1 MEPTRKQLLE
11 KLLSDIG
18 ELHRCIGTSRDGFL
32 AQFKISRPQM
42 ELLFSLR
49 SGQKTTGELAKNFS
63 ITSSAISQ
71 MVDQLERKK
80 LVERTNDVHDR
91 RVTYIKLA
99 DQTRLVFEDMRA
111 KYIAH
116 LGERFADIGDEEL
129 ERLSAIL
136 QKTIENVGKDQLW
149 KK

>member
-1 MEPTRKQLLE
+1 
-11 KLLSDIG
+11 
-18 ELHRCIGTSRDGFL
+18 
-32 AQFKISRPQM
+32 M